1 MPATAAIPPFHL
13 AFPVRDLEETRA
25 FYAGLI
31 GCTVGR
37 EAPLWIDF
45 DFYGH
50 QISAHVRPEEVGR
63 ARTNQVDGDNVP
75 VRHFGAIL
83 PWDDWHRLADKL
95 KRRAPTS
102 SSSRMSASR
111 ARSASRRRCS
121 SSIPRA
127 TPSNSSPSRIRA
139 RCSRAE
145 RTRRAISRRKARALC
160 YGLPMTNGT
169 STPASARSCR

>member
-1 MPATAAIPPFHL
+1 MTVAIPPFHL

-25 FYAGLI
+25 FYAGLL

-63 ARTNQVDGDNVP
+63 ARTNEVDGDNVP

-83 PWDDWHRLADKL
+83 PWDDWHRLADRL
-95 KRRAPTS
+95 KDA
-102 SSSRMSASR
+102 
-111 ARSASRRRCS
+111 
-121 SSIPRA
+121 
-127 TPSNSSPSRIRA
+127 
-139 RCSRAE
+139 
-145 RTRRAISRRKARALC
+145 
-160 YGLPMTNGT
+160 GT
-169 STPASARSCR
+169 SFIIEPHVRFKGEVGEQATMFFLDPSGNALEFKSFQDPSQVFAR